1 MSVFSLFP
9 LVASAIARVNAP
21 ERVRLYRSA
30 GAQSRRGEL
39 EPLYEPPVEIR
50 AWIQPLA
57 GDMAI
62 PEADWTRISE
72 TRKAWLLLPDPA
84 VCSVRRD
91 EGRGGDLIERVDGSW
106 WLVDAVLED
115 FTEPGA
121 EGWVSVR
128 LVRQARGTGVD
139 APPEPVPPAPACV
152 RVARPSARSVSPF
165 GSPGVSSSVSPWA
178 GALLSGLAVS
188 GLAVS
193 AHGGV

>member
-30 GAQSRRGEL
+30 GAHSQRGEL
-39 EPLYEPPVEIR
+39 EPLYEPPVEVR
-50 AWIQPLA
+50 AWIQPLS

-72 TRKAWLLLPDPA
+72 TRKAWLLLPAPA
-84 VCSVRRD
+84 VRSIQRD
-91 EGRGGDLIERVDGSW
+91 EGRGGDLIQRVDGSW

-128 LVRQARGTGVD
+128 LVRQARGTGPD
-139 APPEPVPPAPACV
+139 CPPEPVPPAASCVPVSRPA
-152 RVARPSARSVSPF
+152 AGSVS
-165 GSPGVSSSVSPWA
+165 SWPGV
-178 GALLSGLAVS
+178 LLSGLAVS
-188 GLAVS
+188 SLAVS
-193 AHGGV
+193 VRGGV